1 MYLQSDAL
9 ETSVRCTEVVLLS
22 DWFSS
27 SSESGEDAVFPFS
40 TKPFLFEVV
49 GDKEGD
55 IYRTCQVTNK
65 FIARDWLPVPRD
77 CSKLSRGSQNDF
89 IEVKK
94 IIASNANVLTHLIS
108 EPEFFL
114 AELHASTKTLCHAEA
129 FIIKLA
135 CELKTNSTEPRIA
148 RSVDIDA
155 GN

>member
-9 ETSVRCTEVVLLS
+9 ETSVRCTQIVLLL

-27 SSESGEDAVFPFS
+27 SSEGSEDAVFPFS
-40 TKPFLFEVV
+40 VKPFLFEVV

-55 IYRTCQVTNK
+55 IYRTCQVINK

-108 EPEFFL
+108 EPEFFF
-114 AELHASTKTLCHAEA
+114 AELHASTKTFCHAEP
-129 FIIKLA
+129 FIVKLA
-135 CELKTNSTEPRIA
+135 CEFKTNSTEPRTA
-148 RSVDIDA
+148 RRVDIDA
-155 GN
+155 RS